1 MRRRNNTCEVAVIG
15 AGPYDLSLAA
25 HLKAAE
31 IETMVFGEAMA
42 FWRRNMP
49 EGMKLRSPW
58 RATHMADPGG
68 SLSLDVYDSSGRF
81 PRTSPLPL
89 EEFVAYGRWF
99 AQRAVPNLDTRKVA
113 CVEAPSRGFRLSL
126 DDGEVVGA
134 RHVVIAAGLANQ
146 EFRPVEFRGL
156 PAEVVSH
163 TCEHDNFRQ
172 FRGKQ
177 VAVIGRGQSACE
189 SAVLL
194 KEAGAEVEVV
204 CRGPIHWL
212 GVPSADEQTQLRWR
226 LRELLTA
233 PSAIGPFPFNWA
245 AELPGL
251 ARHLPLESRKWFSD
265 RALRAGAARWLL
277 PRFDGI
283 RINTGRTI
291 AGTRLQ
297 SGRVQ
302 LQLDEGTSNCDHL
315 LLATGYRIDLS
326 KIGVLAP
333 GLLEQIARIDGS
345 PRLSRGFESN
355 VAGLHFI
362 GARAVAS
369 FGPMMRFIAGSGYAA
384 RTVTRAVFA
393 DRTRAARQQP
403 VEKGKLQAA
412 EKIFAK

>member
-1 MRRRNNTCEVAVIG
+1 
-15 AGPYDLSLAA
+15 
-25 HLKAAE
+25 
-31 IETMVFGEAMA
+31 MVFGEAMA

-58 RATHMADPGG
+58 RATHIADPGG

-99 AQRAVPNLDTRKVA
+99 QQRAVPNLDTRMVA
-113 CVEAPSRGFRLSL
+113 CVEAASRGFRLSL

-194 KEAGAEVEVV
+194 KEVGADVEIV

-212 GVPSADEQTQLRWR
+212 GVPSADEQSQLRWR
-226 LRELLTA
+226 VRELLTA

-251 ARHLPLESRKWFSD
+251 TRHLPLESRKWFSD

-291 AGTRLQ
+291 AGTRIQ
-297 SGRVQ
+297 SGHVQ
-302 LQLDEGTSNCDHL
+302 LQLDEGISKCDHV
-315 LLATGYRIDLS
+315 LLATGYRIDIS

-333 GLLEQIARIDGS
+333 GLLERIARIDGS
-345 PRLSRGFESN
+345 PRLSRGFETN
-355 VAGLHFI
+355 VAGLHFV
-362 GARAVAS
+362 GASAVAS

-384 RTVTRAVFA
+384 RNVTRAVLTG
-393 DRTRAARQQP
+393 RTRARQQP